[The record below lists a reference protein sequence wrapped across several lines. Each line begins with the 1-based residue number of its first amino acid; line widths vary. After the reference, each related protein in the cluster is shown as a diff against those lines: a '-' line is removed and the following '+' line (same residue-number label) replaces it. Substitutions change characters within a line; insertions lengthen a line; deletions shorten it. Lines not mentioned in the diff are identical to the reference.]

1 MSARI
6 VALFILTSALISSD
20 LKRDKLL
27 GNWRID
33 LQSTLNENP
42 KIAKKDRAYFKT
54 ISSHDVQLSFLYTDK
69 FQEFISKETFNGTW
83 YIYGDSMIVVR
94 LDKSEKIIS
103 KRLEINNS
111 INSTDSRYEKTRL
124 LQKLEN
130 LNRWSFRK
138 YYFNNNRLHREIS
151 ILGKPY
157 KIIYMKN

>member
-42 KIAKKDRAYFKT
+42 KIAKNDRAYFKT
-54 ISSHDVQLSFLYTDK
+54 ISSHDIQLSFLTTGR
-69 FQEFISKETFNGTW
+69 FQEFLLKETFNGSW
-83 YIYGDSMIVVR
+83 YIYSDSMIVVR
-94 LDKSEKIIS
+94 LDKSEKVIS

-111 INSTDSRYEKTRL
+111 INTTASRYEKTRR
-124 LQKLEN
+124 LQKLDN
-130 LNRWSFRK
+130 LNNWSFRK
-138 YYFNNNRLHREIS
+138 YYLNNNRLHREIS